1 MRGMVLAEE
10 GRVKG
15 EDVVTDDWLIAADY
29 KKAH

>member
-1 MRGMVLAEE
+1 MGLV
-10 GRVKG
+10 GGKGGFKG